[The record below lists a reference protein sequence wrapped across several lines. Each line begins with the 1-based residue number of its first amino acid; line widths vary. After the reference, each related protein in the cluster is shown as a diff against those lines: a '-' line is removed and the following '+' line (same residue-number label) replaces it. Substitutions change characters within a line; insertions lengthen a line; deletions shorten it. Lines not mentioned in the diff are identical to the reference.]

1 MGDAVFIHRLQFG
14 FTISY
19 HYLFPQL
26 TLGLGPL
33 IVVLK
38 TLALK
43 TNDERYDKAARF
55 WATIFAINFVIG
67 VVTGI
72 PMEFQFGTNW
82 SRFSRFAGGVIGQTL
97 AMEGMFAFFLESSFL
112 GLFLYGEKRL
122 SKLQHWF
129 AAVLVWAGSW
139 LSGFF
144 IVATDAW
151 MQHPVGYERTADG
164 SFQLTSFWQLVL
176 NPWAWWQVAHALNGG
191 LITGSFVM
199 SAVGAFYLLRQKHV
213 QQGRIFVR
221 VGVTAAMIASF
232 LQLYPLGD
240 AEGRLVASHQPTTL
254 AAMEALF
261 ETEAGA
267 PMVILGQPNMA
278 EHKIDNPIVVPKALS
293 FLTWRSWNAQVLGLN
308 HTPKENWPD
317 NVPLLYYVYHI
328 MVGLGTMF
336 IAISVVAAFLLWRKQ
351 LYSSR
356 WMLWILLLAVPFPY
370 LANTAG
376 WMTAEFGRQPW
387 LVYGLLRTVDGYSKL
402 VSPGNGWFTL
412 LGFLGMYCVLSM
424 LFLFLVLRQ
433 IAQGPEAP
441 EDNFRVVPTAPAI
454 ERVLETTEHNFR
466 DGSPAAPVKDI

>member
-1 MGDAVFIHRLQFG
+1 MDSALLVDRLQFG
-14 FTISY
+14 FTLSF

-43 TNDERYDKAARF
+43 TNDKRYDKAARF
-55 WATIFAINFVIG
+55 WAKIFAINFVIG

-97 AMEGMFAFFLESSFL
+97 AMEAMFAFFLESTFL

-122 SKLQHWF
+122 TKVQHWF
-129 AAVLVWAGSW
+129 AALLVWAGSW

-151 MQHPVGYERTADG
+151 MQHPVGFERTADG

-199 SAVGAFYLLRQKHV
+199 SAVGAFYLLSQKHV

-221 VGVTAAMIASF
+221 VGVIAALSASM

-240 AEGRLVASHQPTTL
+240 TEGRMVAFHQPATL
-254 AAMEALF
+254 AAMEGLF
-261 ETEAGA
+261 ETQPGA
-267 PMVILGQPNMA
+267 PLVILGQPNVD
-278 EHKIDNPIVVPKALS
+278 ERRIDNPIQIPKALS
-293 FLTWRSWNAQVLGLN
+293 FLTWRRWNAPLQGLN
-308 HTPKENWPD
+308 HVPKKDWPD

-328 MVGLGTMF
+328 MVGLGTFF
-336 IAISVVAAFLLWRKQ
+336 IAISVIAAFLLWRKQ
-351 LYSSR
+351 LYNAR

-370 LANTAG
+370 IANTAG

-387 LVYGLLRTVDGYSKL
+387 LVYGLLRTVDGYSNL
-402 VSPGNGWFTL
+402 VSPGNGWFTF
-412 LGFLGMYCVLSM
+412 LGFLGMYTVLSM
-424 LFLFLVLRQ
+424 LFFFLVLHEINR
-433 IAQGPEAP
+433 GPEAT
-441 EDNFRVVPTAPAI
+441 EDKVRGLPTAPAI
-454 ERVLETTEHNFR
+454 EHGLEITEDYLDR
-466 DGSPAAPVKDI
+466 LPVGPAKVR

>member
-1 MGDAVFIHRLQFG
+1 MGDAELIHRLQFG

-38 TLALK
+38 TLGLK

-55 WATIFAINFVIG
+55 WAKIFAINFVIG

-97 AMEGMFAFFLESSFL
+97 AMEGMFAFFLESTFL

-122 SKLQHWF
+122 TRVQHWF
-129 AAVLVWAGSW
+129 AALLVWAGSW

-151 MQHPVGYERTADG
+151 MQHPVGFERTADG

-199 SAVGAFYLLRQKHV
+199 SAVGAFYLLSQKHV

-221 VGVTAAMIASF
+221 VGVIAALFASL

-240 AEGRLVASHQPTTL
+240 TEGRMVAFHQPATL
-254 AAMEALF
+254 AAMEGLF
-261 ETEAGA
+261 ETQPGA
-267 PMVILGQPNMA
+267 PLVILGQPNVD
-278 EHKIDNPIVVPKALS
+278 ERRIDNPIQIPKALS
-293 FLTWRSWNAQVLGLN
+293 FLTWHRWNAPLQGLN
-308 HTPKENWPD
+308 HVPREDWPD

-328 MVGLGTMF
+328 MVGLGTFF
-336 IAISVVAAFLLWRKQ
+336 IAISVIAAFLLWRKQ
-351 LYSSR
+351 LYNTR

-370 LANTAG
+370 IANTAG

-387 LVYGLLRTVDGYSKL
+387 LVYGLLRTVDGYSNL
-402 VSPGNGWFTL
+402 VSPGNGWFTF
-412 LGFLGMYCVLSM
+412 LGFLGMYTVLSM
-424 LFLFLVLRQ
+424 LFFFLILHEINR
-433 IAQGPEAP
+433 GPEVT
-441 EDNFRVVPTAPAI
+441 EDEVRGLPRAPAI
-454 ERVLETTEHNFR
+454 EQLEITEEDYLDR
-466 DGSPAAPVKDI
+466 LPVGPAKVR

>member
-1 MGDAVFIHRLQFG
+1 MGDAELIHRLQFG

-38 TLALK
+38 TLGLK

-55 WATIFAINFVIG
+55 WAKIFAINFVIG

-97 AMEGMFAFFLESSFL
+97 AMEGMFAFFLESTFL

-122 SKLQHWF
+122 TRVQHWF
-129 AAVLVWAGSW
+129 AALLVWAGSW

-151 MQHPVGYERTADG
+151 MQHPVGFERTADG

-199 SAVGAFYLLRQKHV
+199 SGIGAFYLLSQKHV

-221 VGVTAAMIASF
+221 VGVIAALIASF

-240 AEGRLVASHQPTTL
+240 TEGRLVASHQPASL
-254 AAMEALF
+254 AAMEALC
-261 ETEAGA
+261 EPGPRA
-267 PMVILGQPNMA
+267 PLVILGQPDMA

-293 FLTWRSWNAQVLGLN
+293 FLTWRSWNAKVQGLN
-308 HTPKENWPD
+308 HIPKENWPD

-351 LYSSR
+351 LYNSR

-370 LANTAG
+370 IANTAG

-387 LVYGLLRTVDGYSKL
+387 LVYGLLRTVDGYSNL
-402 VSPGNGWFTL
+402 VSLGNGWFTF
-412 LGFLGMYCVLSM
+412 LGFLGMYTVLSM
-424 LFLFLVLRQ
+424 LFFFLVLHEIDR
-433 IAQGPEAP
+433 GPEATS
-441 EDNFRVVPTAPAI
+441 DNVQGVPTAPAN
-454 ERVLETTEHNFR
+454 ER
-466 DGSPAAPVKDI
+466 